1 MARHTLGAV
10 HSGVHRVGKMPVEQG
25 QEPFVIAKHNL
36 GHSFNEYEY
45 LKGIARHVYN
55 TCDTRGLLVDE
66 LVNEGWLA
74 LQSKKLAFDPSKGI
88 TLESYARRRV
98 EGAMRDAIYR
108 RNQRGYQRKFR
119 PGQPAPIRE
128 VEYND
133 AISGGESDTLD
144 KLQLAEVSRVMI
156 EVLSE
161 RERTILVKR
170 AAGVRLKVLA
180 RRHKI
185 SITRIRQIQI
195 SARDKVRG
203 VIVGPGEDKTSTLLP
218 LNSSP

>member
-1 MARHTLGAV
+1 MAREGSKELDIEI
-10 HSGVHRVGKMPVEQG
+10 KYLYD
-25 QEPFVIAKHNL
+25 IAKKVH
-36 GHSFNEYEY
+36 
-45 LKGIARHVYN
+45 N
-55 TCDTRGLLVDE
+55 TCDTRGLCVDE
-66 LVNEGWLA
+66 LVNEGWIA
-74 LQSKKLAFDPSKGI
+74 LQAKKAAFDPSKGI

-133 AISGGESDTLD
+133 AISGVESDTLD
-144 KLQLAEVSRVMI
+144 KLELNEVNRVMI
-156 EVLSE
+156 ETLSK

-170 AAGVRLKVLA
+170 AAGVRIKVLA
-180 RRHKI
+180 KKHGI

-195 SARDKVRG
+195 AAQNKVRK
-203 VIVGPGEDKTSTLLP
+203 VIVGASTEKGAGGR
-218 LNSSP
+218 

>member
-25 QEPFVIAKHNL
+25 QEPFVITKHNL

-88 TLESYARRRV
+88 PIEKYAYKRV
-98 EGAMRDAIYR
+98 FGAMRDAIYR

-144 KLQLAEVSRVMI
+144 KLELAEVSRVMI
-156 EVLSE
+156 DVLSE

-170 AAGVRLKVLA
+170 AAGVRIKVLA
-180 RRHKI
+180 KKHGI
-185 SITRIRQIQI
+185 SNTRIRQIQI
-195 SARDKVRG
+195 SARDKVRK
-203 VIVGPGEDKTSTLLP
+203 VIVGTSTEKRAGGR
-218 LNSSP
+218 